1 MTKRG
6 IYVAKKQGVYVDVE
20 KGKVGL
26 YSDLKDTEGVVFT
39 KIAFEGLERDLSRYG
54 DKCEYIQRLTTE
66 KNTLKAIKKSAN
78 FTRGT
83 LVDNLKDGV
92 SMLNDALEQDV
103 DVDLDSLRK
112 MKKDLEKF
120 IKESKGLIKV
130 NKEEDEVRGSLR
142 RAKGIK
148 KKLSSILLE
157 GVKANLEKIDWC
169 GKLLTYKDLKGYYAK
184 LVEDT
189 KDIFKGSIRVKK
201 DNLVED
207 GSCRVLGRRYTLVD
221 IINKHLVHLKGR
233 LVVNE
238 EVEDVNKTTKRFNYA
253 IDLEVEDEDLEISY
267 ENFEK
272 IVLAL
277 DYFVKNYD

>member
-1 MTKRG
+1 M
-6 IYVAKKQGVYVDVE
+6 
-20 KGKVGL
+20 
-26 YSDLKDTEGVVFT
+26 FT
-39 KIAFEGLERDLSRYG
+39 KIAFEGLDRDLSRYV
-54 DKCEYIQRLTTE
+54 DKCEYIQRLTTK
-66 KNTLKAIKKSAN
+66 KNTLKANKKSAN

-92 SMLNDALEQDV
+92 SVLNDALEQDV

-130 NKEEDEVRGSLR
+130 NKEEDEVRSSLQ

-148 KKLSSILLE
+148 KEITSTLLE
-157 GVKANLEKIDWC
+157 GVKANLEKIDWH
-169 GKLLTYKDLKGYYAK
+169 GKPLTYKDLKGYYAK

-189 KDIFKGSIRVKK
+189 KDIFKGSVRVEK
-201 DNLVED
+201 DNLAEG
-207 GSCRVLGRRYTLVD
+207 GSCRLLGRRHTLVN

-238 EVEDVNKTTKRFNYA
+238 EVEDVNKTTKRFNYD
-253 IDLEVEDEDLEISY
+253 IVLEVEDENLEISY

-277 DYFVKNYD
+277 DYFVKDLA

>member
-6 IYVAKKQGVYVDVE
+6 IYVDKKHGVYVDVE

-26 YSDLKDTEGVVFT
+26 YSDLKDTTGVVFT
-39 KIAFEGLERDLSRYG
+39 KIAFEGLERGLSRYV
-54 DKCEYIQRLTTE
+54 DKCEYIQRLTTK
-66 KNTLKAIKKSAN
+66 KNTLKANKKSTN
-78 FTRGT
+78 FTRST

-92 SMLNDALEQDV
+92 GVLNDALEQDV
-103 DVDLDSLRK
+103 DVDLDNLRK

-130 NKEEDEVRGSLR
+130 NKEEDEVCSSLQ

-148 KKLSSILLE
+148 KELSSTLLE
-157 GVKANLEKIDWC
+157 GVKSNLEKVAWY
-169 GKLLTYKDLKGYYAK
+169 GSSLTYKDLKGYYAK

-189 KDIFKGSIRVKK
+189 KDIFKGSVRVKK
-201 DNLVED
+201 DNLAED
-207 GSCRVLGRRYTLVD
+207 GSCRLLSRRYTLVD
-221 IINKHLVHLKGR
+221 IMNKHLVHLKGR
-233 LVVNE
+233 LVINE
-238 EVEDVNKTTKRFNYA
+238 VVEDVNKTTKRFNYD
-253 IDLEVEDEDLEISY
+253 IVLEVEDEDLEISY

-277 DYFVKNYD
+277 DYFVKDLA

>member
-1 MTKRG
+1 MTKRS
-6 IYVAKKQGVYVDVE
+6 IYVAKKYGVYVDIE

-39 KIAFEGLERDLSRYG
+39 KIAFEGLERDLSRYV

-66 KNTLKAIKKSAN
+66 KNTLKATKKSAN

-130 NKEEDEVRGSLR
+130 NKEEDEVRGSLK

-148 KKLSSILLE
+148 KELSSTLLE
-157 GVKANLEKIDWC
+157 GVKANLEKIDWH
-169 GKLLTYKDLKGYYAK
+169 GKPLTYKDLKGYYAK

-201 DNLVED
+201 DNLAED
-207 GSCRVLGRRYTLVD
+207 GSCRVLGRRHTLVD
-221 IINKHLVHLKGR
+221 IMNKHLVHFKGR

-238 EVEDVNKTTKRFNYA
+238 EVEDVNKTTKRFNYD
-253 IDLEVEDEDLEISY
+253 IVLEVEDEDSEISY

>member
-39 KIAFEGLERDLSRYG
+39 KIAFEGLERDLSRYV

-66 KNTLKAIKKSAN
+66 KNSLKATKKSAN

-92 SMLNDALEQDV
+92 SILNDALEQDV

-130 NKEEDEVRGSLR
+130 NKEEDEVRGSLK

-148 KKLSSILLE
+148 KELSSTLLE

-169 GKLLTYKDLKGYYAK
+169 GKLLTYKDLKVYYAK

-189 KDIFKGSIRVKK
+189 KDIFKGSVRVKK
-201 DNLVED
+201 DNLAED
-207 GSCRVLGRRYTLVD
+207 GSCRVLGRRHTLVD
-221 IINKHLVHLKGR
+221 IINKHLVHLKGC

-238 EVEDVNKTTKRFNYA
+238 EVEDVNKITKRFNYA
-253 IDLEVEDEDLEISY
+253 IELEVEDENLEISY

-272 IVLAL
+272 VVLAL

>member
-1 MTKRG
+1 MTKRS
-6 IYVAKKQGVYVDVE
+6 IYVAKKYGVYVDIE

-39 KIAFEGLERDLSRYG
+39 KIAFEGLDRDLSRFV
-54 DKCEYIQRLTTE
+54 DICEDIKDLTTE
-66 KNTLKAIKKSAN
+66 KNTLRVNKRGAN
-78 FTRGT
+78 LKRVA

-92 SMLNDALEQDV
+92 SVLNDALEQSA

-130 NKEEDEVRGSLR
+130 NKEEDEVRGSLK

-157 GVKANLEKIDWC
+157 GVKANLEKIDWR
-169 GKLLTYKDLKGYYAK
+169 GKPLTYKDLKGYYAK

-189 KDIFKGSIRVKK
+189 KDIFKGSVRVKK
-201 DNLVED
+201 DNLAED
-207 GSCRVLGRRYTLVD
+207 GTCKLLGRRHTLVN

-238 EVEDVNKTTKRFNYA
+238 EVEDVNKTTKRFNYD
-253 IDLEVEDEDLEISY
+253 IVLEVEDENLEISY

-272 IVLAL
+272 IVLVL
-277 DYFVKNYD
+277 DYFVKDLA

>member
-1 MTKRG
+1 M
-6 IYVAKKQGVYVDVE
+6 
-20 KGKVGL
+20 
-26 YSDLKDTEGVVFT
+26 KDTAGVVFT
-39 KIAFEGLERDLSRYG
+39 KIAFEGLERDLSRFV
-54 DKCEYIQRLTTE
+54 DKCDCIQRLTTE
-66 KNTLKAIKKSAN
+66 KNTLKATKKSAN

-92 SMLNDALEQDV
+92 SILNDALEQDV
-103 DVDLDSLRK
+103 DVDLGSLRK

-130 NKEEDEVRGSLR
+130 NKEEDEVRGSLQ

-148 KKLSSILLE
+148 KELSSTLLE
-157 GVKANLEKIDWC
+157 GVKSNLEKVAWY
-169 GKLLTYKDLKGYYAK
+169 GSSLTYKDLKGYYAK

-189 KDIFKGSIRVKK
+189 KDIFKGSISVKK
-201 DNLVED
+201 DNLAED
-207 GSCRVLGRRYTLVD
+207 GSCRLLKSRYTLVD
-221 IINKHLVHLKGR
+221 IINKHLVYLKAR

-253 IDLEVEDEDLEISY
+253 IDLEVEDEGLEISY

-277 DYFVKNYD
+277 DYFMRNYD

>member
-1 MTKRG
+1 MTKRS
-6 IYVAKKQGVYVDVE
+6 IYVAKKYGVYVDIE

-39 KIAFEGLERDLSRYG
+39 KIAFEGLERDLSRYV
-54 DKCEYIQRLTTE
+54 DKCEYIQCLTTE
-66 KNTLKAIKKSAN
+66 KNTLKATKKSAN

-130 NKEEDEVRGSLR
+130 NKEEDEVRGSLK

-148 KKLSSILLE
+148 KKI
-157 GVKANLEKIDWC
+157 K
-169 GKLLTYKDLKGYYAK
+169 
-184 LVEDT
+184 
-189 KDIFKGSIRVKK
+189 
-201 DNLVED
+201 
-207 GSCRVLGRRYTLVD
+207 
-221 IINKHLVHLKGR
+221 
-233 LVVNE
+233 
-238 EVEDVNKTTKRFNYA
+238 FNTFRGCQ
-253 IDLEVEDEDLEISY
+253 S
-267 ENFEK
+267 
-272 IVLAL
+272 
-277 DYFVKNYD
+277 